1 MYWASRWVLLPC
13 GEVIMLSC
21 RIIVFSIIAGIIS
34 MTLVNCIHAAKA
46 NASAF
51 HAWNSTEHARLE
63 ERLASQD
70 KRLDALE
77 TVRIAERL
85 ARIEEHSATVERM
98 QITGLLGI
106 LGLVGETI
114 IRMVK
119 KRGI

>member
-1 MYWASRWVLLPC
+1 MYWASRGVLLPC

-34 MTLVNCIHAAKA
+34 MTLVNCIHAKA
-46 NASAF
+46 NAAAF
-51 HAWNSTEHARLE
+51 HTWNSTEHARLE

-77 TVRIAERL
+77 ATRIAERL